1 MAKLARGFILL
12 SLVLATACA
21 SLPEGTERSEH
32 DPWERYNR
40 AMYTFNDAVDQA
52 VLRPTAKGYRA
63 VTPDF
68 LEHGISN
75 FFSNLSYPVVIV
87 NQFLQGDFGDGLR
100 DTGRF
105 AINTVLGIG
114 GLFDPATGM
123 GLEANNED
131 FGQTLGVWG
140 VSDGPY
146 LVLPFLGPSTVRD
159 TAGSYIDSEI
169 NPMFEYFEEPDRYY
183 LLALRIVDL
192 RAQLLD
198 LDAQLQT
205 TYDPYTFMRDAYL
218 QRREY
223 LVNDGKVEQ
232 QDYYDDIYDDFEDF
246 EDFEDPAETED
257 GNNAP
262 IDSDGNTEGGD
273 EEGADT
279 NATVGTSVDDVR
291 ANGSSGRRH

>member
-1 MAKLARGFILL
+1 MARLARGLIFLPF
-12 SLVLATACA
+12 VLATACA
-21 SLPEGTERSEH
+21 SLPEGTERSER

-40 AMYTFNDAVDQA
+40 SMYTFNDTVDRA
-52 VLRPTAKGYRA
+52 VLRPAAKGYRA

-68 LEHGISN
+68 IEYGISN

-87 NQFLQGDFGDGLR
+87 NQLLQGDFGDGLR

-105 AINTVLGIG
+105 AVNTVLGIG
-114 GLFDPATGM
+114 GLFDPATNM

-140 VSDGPY
+140 VSEGPY

-159 TAGSYIDSEI
+159 TAGSYTDSEI

-198 LDAQLQT
+198 LDAQLQS

-223 LVNDGKVEQ
+223 LVNDGNVEQ
-232 QDYYDDIYDDFEDF
+232 QDYYEDIYDDFEDF
-246 EDFEDPAETED
+246 EDFEDPAETEGGDSTNTPVDSDVAADTD
-257 GNNAP
+257 GNENAGEN
-262 IDSDGNTEGGD
+262 S
-273 EEGADT
+273 GA
-279 NATVGTSVDDVR
+279 VGTSEDEARDDR
-291 ANGSSGRRH
+291 